1 MESSTHQT
9 IVHTIDNKAYVA
21 QLERRVFQLEE
32 ENRVLRQRDIM
43 HRLVELEPTGGEKII
58 QNKEDMA
65 TFDTFQPASGGFAQ
79 SVQDQSAEAEER
91 IPKTKFEKLGYK
103 KVGYKKAGERSKLGA
118 RGRKAQA
125 KRRWR
130 NVRMLANMVG
140 SVKRVHPHESYGNKY
155 KAPTKV
161 QTKAATKIQA
171 HWRGKTTREEQ
182 YWDLMYG
189 DDYW

>member
-1 MESSTHQT
+1 MVESSTHQT

-58 QNKEDMA
+58 QNKDDMA

-103 KVGYKKAGERSKLGA
+103 KVGYKKAGEKSKA
-118 RGRKAQA
+118 
-125 KRRWR
+125 
-130 NVRMLANMVG
+130 
-140 SVKRVHPHESYGNKY
+140 
-155 KAPTKV
+155 
-161 QTKAATKIQA
+161 
-171 HWRGKTTREEQ
+171 
-182 YWDLMYG
+182 
-189 DDYW
+189 